1 MKRRSLIKSI
11 LTLAA
16 APKILSKIDFKPTL
30 VAKMGATTTL
40 FNDLNFVIPDYLP
53 KLLKKYGNDEFDFAK
68 QLDLIAEDAKQNP
81 RLYEFKNV
89 IK

>member
-1 MKRRSLIKSI
+1 MK
-11 LTLAA
+11 A
-16 APKILSKIDFKPTL
+16 
-30 VAKMGATTTL
+30 GATTTL

-53 KLLKKYGNDEFDFAK
+53 KILEKYGGDDFDFSK
-68 QLDLIAEDAKQNP
+68 QLDLIAEDVKQNP